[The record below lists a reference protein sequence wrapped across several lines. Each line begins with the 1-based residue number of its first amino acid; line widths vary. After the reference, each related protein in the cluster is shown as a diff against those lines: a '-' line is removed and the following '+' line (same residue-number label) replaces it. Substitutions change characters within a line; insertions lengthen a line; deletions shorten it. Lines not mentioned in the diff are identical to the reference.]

1 MKTAIVA
8 LILIIAGCY
17 AGSAQKVF
25 KGKWVGSNGDVE
37 LCLNLY
43 EKTVTIP
50 EVEDDE
56 QTPSYGYLSTVYPI
70 GFRMDMDQIESAT
83 IDGNTAVVIF
93 RCDRT
98 DAKGKAQLVYN
109 PSDGSMKFTVLEV
122 PRTEDWSDCL
132 APNITLKK
140 AK

>member
-1 MKTAIVA
+1 MKTAIVT
-8 LILIIAGCY
+8 LILIIAGSY
-17 AGSAQKVF
+17 VGWAQKVF
-25 KGKWVGSNGDVE
+25 KGKWENTDGNVVLYLD
-37 LCLNLY
+37 LY

-50 EVEDDE
+50 EMEE

-83 IDGNTAVVIF
+83 IDGNTAIVVF
-93 RCDRT
+93 QCSRM
-98 DAKGKAQLVYN
+98 DATGKAKLVYN
-109 PSDGSMKFTVLEV
+109 PSDRSMKFTVLEV
-122 PRTEDWSDCL
+122 PREDNWSDCL